1 MNDKSLTCTPFSF
14 YYLYFRN
21 LRTRTL
27 KITKVTY
34 KMERPKGKRC
44 KLDNSPKVL
53 RIDIELLPNEILM
66 NIFSNLSI
74 KELLKCAQVSKKF
87 RQISHDGSFWKCV
100 NLYNQRVSCQF
111 VAQLLHLGTEYLNLL
126 GTTVLNDGDAV
137 IPRKNN
143 LKYLNLSVS
152 SMEDKFL
159 VRLLRSSVSLEKL
172 SLAGVEK
179 MKGGSNRPLKRIR
192 YDEET
197 AKLRTSWY
205 VECLLPNARMLTT
218 LDLSHVTGIIFCK
231 LNSETMEEILLNC
244 VELKEANFWGQIIDA
259 EFFANNLTP
268 KIEKLN
274 ISSNADFDGKQI
286 VQLVKRCNNMTE
298 LDLAGCDV
306 DVDFDNLEDG
316 FEDFQNCLIA
326 ISENLSQSLV
336 KLRLPNH
343 SILCHEFLKSLPK
356 LQNLWINNEDREDVK
371 NFDMKQYPHIA
382 LNEGTAKIAYSTYEY
397 FEPRQ
402 GFWEIKCTTIDFSK
416 PQ

>member
-1 MNDKSLTCTPFSF
+1 
-14 YYLYFRN
+14 
-21 LRTRTL
+21 
-27 KITKVTY
+27 
-34 KMERPKGKRC
+34 MERPKRKHR
-44 KLDNSPKVL
+44 KLFRLDNSPKVL
-53 RIDIELLPNEILM
+53 RREIELLPNEILM
-66 NIFSNLSI
+66 NIFSHFSI

-87 RQISHDGSFWKCV
+87 RQISQDGSFWKCV

-111 VAQLLHLGTEYLNLL
+111 VAQILHLGTEYLNLL

-143 LKYLNLSVS
+143 LKYLNLAVS

-179 MKGGSNRPLKRIR
+179 MKGGSNRPLKPMREH
-192 YDEET
+192 DEVT

-205 VECLLPNARMLTT
+205 IECLLPNARMLTS
-218 LDLSHVTGIIFCK
+218 LDLSHVTRGIFCK
-231 LNSETMEEILLNC
+231 INSETMEEILLNC
-244 VELKEANFWGQIIDA
+244 VELKEANFEGQIIDA

-274 ISSNADFDGKQI
+274 IKSNMTFDGKQI
-286 VQLVKRCNNMTE
+286 VQLVKRCNNITE

-306 DVDFDNLEDG
+306 DVDLEDG
-316 FEDFQNCLIA
+316 AEEFQNCLIA

-336 KLRLPNH
+336 KLRLPEH
-343 SILCHEFLKSLPK
+343 SILYHEFLKSLPK
-356 LQNLWINNEDREDVK
+356 LTNLWINGDAK
-371 NFDMKQYPHIA
+371 NFDMKQYPHIV
-382 LNEGTAKIAYSTYEY
+382 LNEGTPKIAYSTYEY

-402 GFWEIKCTTIDFSK
+402 GFWEIKCTATDFSK
-416 PQ
+416 TQ